1 MRSDPPRGHLHASTP
16 QLSLLRSARTGF
28 LHQGVREGVPMRAA
42 TGTFGALVLT
52 LALAAP
58 LSSSARAEESIR
70 LIIAAQ
76 PGQTSELTARTEV
89 GVLVFAGG
97 DPMTYQVRNE
107 GTLSSRA
114 ERVAADG
121 TVTWK
126 TRIARMSY
134 ERDGRTLMQFDAE
147 DEEASGN
154 AAALKELEVHSE
166 QQSDGRIRDFRVEGS
181 ESEIRNK
188 VEAGLEES
196 IQNSVLM
203 YPKDPVATGQSWNVG
218 KRTMPFPGVGRL
230 EYQLVATLL
239 GVPRKNGAAR
249 ADIRLDAADVRFVPD
264 ADSRMRGKMSSFR
277 LQGDAQYDIDGR
289 FLRSQDTYGFLSLA
303 LPNPEGGTMTMQIY
317 MRVGMEEK
325 RGKE

>member
-1 MRSDPPRGHLHASTP
+1 MSNDPPRRLRLAFLISAFILSPLACATASA
-16 QLSLLRSARTGF
+16 Q
-28 LHQGVREGVPMRAA
+28 
-42 TGTFGALVLT
+42 
-52 LALAAP
+52 
-58 LSSSARAEESIR
+58 ESIR

-76 PGQTSELTARTEV
+76 PGQTSQVTARTEV

-97 DPMTYQVRNE
+97 DPMTYQMRNE

-121 TVTWK
+121 TVTWE

-134 ERDGRTLMQFDAE
+134 ERDGRMLMQYDAE

-181 ESEIRNK
+181 KSEIRDK
-188 VEAGLEES
+188 VEAGLEDTL
-196 IQNSVLM
+196 QNSVLM
-203 YPKDPVATGQSWNVG
+203 YPKDPVATGQSWNMG

-230 EYQLVATLL
+230 EYQLLATLL
-239 GVPRKNGAAR
+239 GVSRKSGAAR

-289 FLRSQDTYGFLSLA
+289 FLRSQGTYGFLSLA

-317 MRVGMEEK
+317 MRVGMEEERRK
-325 RGKE
+325 